1 MAIFPI
7 HNKHTV
13 NYSVN
18 VSDSFISGMA
28 LAIDLNGNAVKA
40 DRNNISLNSVIEGF
54 SKFIGFASGD
64 HANTSSILLSDPVG
78 SNYIDSNNRFIDNVN
93 SHYSASKRSIQDFKD
108 ESVSGVLF
116 SEYSKRGIG
125 VYNLQGEIFITDQF
139 ARVEGS
145 LLNIDGIDQIN
156 FIPGDLL
163 TFGAG
168 INAGKLVKVDISGS
182 GPSVLII
189 GIVEKF
195 EEASNLLYF
204 KHVLETYNNTVSLF
218 TTGITL
224 NLDANNPT
232 SNPGSGEIWYDLS
245 GNGLNANLLN
255 GAVFNSDYID
265 LDGSNDF
272 ISIPSNTLF
281 NFPGDFTV
289 ETLYYAKSQTLHSM
303 MARRNMGGGGVGA
316 WSLISFFR
324 NDYQW
329 GSAGSGFD
337 GGIGFG
343 FSTPT
348 EFNKWFLFSA
358 TRSGSTL
365 TLYLNGLRV
374 GSFTTAY
381 NHSSIFDLTIGKWD
395 NGTYNPARVGAARLY
410 QNVAL
415 TPSQIRQNYN
425 ATMGRFI

>member
-64 HANTSSILLSDPVG
+64 HSNTSSILLSDPVG

-425 ATMGRFI
+425 ATMGRLI

>member
-7 HNKHTV
+7 YNKHTV

-232 SNPGSGEIWYDLS
+232 SNPGSGGIWYDLS

-303 MARRNMGGGGVGA
+303 MGRRNMGGGGVGA

-415 TPSQIRQNYN
+415 LPSQIRQNYN
-425 ATMGRFI
+425 ATMGRLI